1 MIIAIDMDGVL
12 CSEEK
17 TFSRS
22 LAKPIAGAVESL
34 QKLRKQGHK
43 VIIYSARTWAE
54 LEMTQ
59 KWLKDYGFEYDGLHL
74 GKITVDCFIDDRAI
88 GFKSWDQ
95 TLEMLG
101 KPYKNESTSEV

>member
-22 LAKPIAGAVESL
+22 LAKPIVGAAESL
-34 QKLRKQGHK
+34 RKIRKEGHK
-43 VIIYSARTWAE
+43 VIIYSARSWAE

-59 KWLKDYGFEYDGLHL
+59 KWLEDNGFEYDGIHL
-74 GKITVDCFIDDRAI
+74 GKITVDCFIDDRAL
-88 GFKSWDQ
+88 GFKNWED
-95 TLEMLG
+95 TLDLI
-101 KPYKNESTSEV
+101 KNFKKDN